1 MSVRRIAWLV
11 AVLIALVLYF
21 PINRVVS
28 GGTELKLGIDDSIP
42 LWSPAIVPYLL
53 GVLLFIGAPI
63 WAAIYAKPREFK
75 AYAVSIILLSVVSYA
90 IFIVFPT
97 FVTRPEI
104 ESGDIFSVAINWLYQ
119 NDEVNNAAPSGHT
132 FYTLLAFLYFRRW
145 YPRYQFFW
153 LVLAISIIASTVLT
167 GQHYVLDVV
176 TGLAFGF
183 LGYWAVRIVM
193 EKFHPRSGASDSS

>member
-1 MSVRRIAWLV
+1 MSIRRIAWLV
-11 AVLIALVLYF
+11 AVFIALILYF

-28 GGTELKLGIDDSIP
+28 GGIELKLGIDDSIP

-53 GVLLFIGAPI
+53 GILLFIGAPI

-75 AYAVSIILLSVVSYA
+75 AYAVSIILLSVVSYV
-90 IFIVFPT
+90 IFVAFPT

-104 ESGDIFSVAINWLYQ
+104 ESGDIFSVAIDWLYR

-145 YPRYQFFW
+145 YPRYQFLW
-153 LVLAISIIASTVLT
+153 LVLAISIITSTVLT

-183 LGYWAVRIVM
+183 LGYRAVRIVM
-193 EKFHPRSGASDSS
+193 EKFHPRSCTGESS